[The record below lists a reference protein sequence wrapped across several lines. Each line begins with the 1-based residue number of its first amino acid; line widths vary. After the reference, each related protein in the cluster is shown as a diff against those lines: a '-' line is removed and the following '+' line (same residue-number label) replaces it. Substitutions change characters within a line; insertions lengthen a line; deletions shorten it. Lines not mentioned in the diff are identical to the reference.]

1 MGREQSAVV
10 PLAGFEPE
18 LAVFPSTSTVAGLAP
33 LVCHTQRSPRRAEI
47 ETFVREQFLAHF
59 DARVKRFMPELL
71 ALHDAAGAI
80 RAVVGCRSAAHER
93 LFLEVYTGEP
103 IEVALARRLGIEVPR
118 AQIVEIGSLAC
129 RSGRAAVQIVRS
141 LVPVLLAAGF
151 SRVVFTGA
159 STVMNVFRFLH
170 LSPRILCRAD
180 QALLGEARHDWGT
193 YYDHDPHVMTGLLRE
208 GMAVLGARP
217 RLQ

>member
-1 MGREQSAVV
+1 MREPRCRQRCGRITE
-10 PLAGFEPE
+10 
-18 LAVFPSTSTVAGLAP
+18 
-33 LVCHTQRSPRRAEI
+33 RA
-47 ETFVREQFLAHF
+47 H
-59 DARVKRFMPELL
+59 
-71 ALHDAAGAI
+71 
-80 RAVVGCRSAAHER
+80 
-93 LFLEVYTGEP
+93 
-103 IEVALARRLGIEVPR
+103 
-118 AQIVEIGSLAC
+118 
-129 RSGRAAVQIVRS
+129 
-141 LVPVLLAAGF
+141 
-151 SRVVFTGA
+151 A